1 MHFVSSRLL
10 TQICAK
16 YSKRAANWRTLYA
29 QCSQKAQGS
38 FELRKKNNNFVNL
51 LLHNVCKR
59 NNDSIAIQFVSAS
72 NHEQNSTC
80 YGSRR

>member
-38 FELRKKNNNFVNL
+38 FELRKKNQQL
-51 LLHNVCKR
+51 CKLT
-59 NNDSIAIQFVSAS
+59 I
-72 NHEQNSTC
+72 T
-80 YGSRR
+80 